1 MLPRERNKLE
11 KQRSMLSKKATCSA
25 TIYLYK
31 YVFYERDEKTMLNVA
46 VCDDSGAFLQE
57 AEEVLRRDARIG
69 EIRLSHT
76 PERLL
81 SKPVSEND
89 SQ

>member
-1 MLPRERNKLE
+1 
-11 KQRSMLSKKATCSA
+11 
-25 TIYLYK
+25 
-31 YVFYERDEKTMLNVA
+31 MLNVA

-57 AEEVLRRDARIG
+57 AEEVLCRDARIG

-81 SKPVSEND
+81 SKPVSENN